1 MRLAPDGHNTT
12 MVLRPLGMFPY
23 VFHRLAAAL
32 LLQLGAKHRR
42 FRVKDG
48 HGRSTGFLFGA
59 RPPVPGGLQRVPLVR
74 SRLVPNTDLYPK
86 GTPMT
91 TFKTFVTTVLA
102 AALCFVLVPSSISS
116 ASGGGGGGG
125 TVAGKCGII
134 TSISA
139 STVHLSAT
147 GSGYTASPLQIRGE
161 VFNCSIYLQSYW
173 IDFDEPT
180 NINTTCK
187 ASFSLFNALLLSS
200 GSTQGFTTSTN
211 IAPSGLT
218 STAGCIGTH
227 TVRAVLRSRT
237 DGTVLSTVFVS
248 YPVA

>member
-1 MRLAPDGHNTT
+1 
-12 MVLRPLGMFPY
+12 MV
-23 VFHRLAAAL
+23 
-32 LLQLGAKHRR
+32 
-42 FRVKDG
+42 
-48 HGRSTGFLFGA
+48 
-59 RPPVPGGLQRVPLVR
+59 
-74 SRLVPNTDLYPK
+74 NTDRYPK
-86 GTPMT
+86 GTSMK
-91 TFKTFVTTVLA
+91 TFKTFVTTLLA
-102 AALCFVLVPSSISS
+102 AALCFVLVPSSMSS
-116 ASGGGGGGG
+116 ASGGGGGG

-139 STVHLSAT
+139 STVRLSAN
-147 GSGYTASPLQIRGE
+147 GSGYTASPLQIRGD

-180 NINTTCK
+180 NVIATCK

-248 YPVA
+248 YTVA